1 MAELLN
7 SNTDKKTD
15 RLNLYCALAVLLIA
29 TIAYLKTV
37 QPTVPY
43 WDCGEFIACA
53 ATLSVPHPPG
63 TPFFMLIGRLFA
75 MLPIGGEVAWRVNLL
90 SALSSGFAAMVAYY
104 VIVWIISKWY
114 KSVDSIYKRA
124 TICIGGIT
132 GALFM
137 AFSRTFWTNAVE
149 AEVYGLSM
157 LILMLS
163 IYLLLKWTDHRND
176 KSGEKYLILFAF
188 LSVMSLG
195 VHMTSFIVVPAAFIY
210 ILAVSREYRTNL
222 PFIITFIIL
231 NIIPFSVTIYLMLST
246 IWLTVLCFISFWQ
259 KIKNGWLYTVFIP
272 LVLTLMLGSS
282 GFSWVPVII
291 YCFAGWSILTL
302 IVFRLQPGV
311 KYWRMAFLITLLG
324 LIGFSSQL
332 YTPIRS
338 QADPVIDMN
347 DPETWDGVRDFI
359 ERKQYGSESMFT
371 RMLKRRGEWKN
382 QFGTHERMG
391 FWGFFQE
398 QYSSIKWFTL
408 FFILGLIGIF
418 FTIRQKWRLGTFMFL
433 ILLAG
438 TVGLVLY
445 MNFADGTQQ
454 NPLTGQGRLEV
465 RDRDYFFTPGFI
477 LFGMFIGVGIAAVL
491 HSLFKVIQKSNLS
504 ESVRKAVLIL
514 TAAAVL
520 LPIVA
525 FSQNYF
531 YCDRSRNYLPFYYA
545 QNLLESCRENAILF
559 TNGDNDTFPVWCL
572 QYGYGIR
579 PDVRVIVLALLGT
592 DWYAKKQRDDFN
604 VPITMTDE
612 EILSIRPRVVDGEL
626 YNISNI
632 VTDHIIDNVTV
643 KTKHPELWPELPM
656 KFKNFIRLDSARIA
670 SDTTLYFDP
679 PIQFA
684 TTVDPYGLKYREQP
698 LAESQLDAVIE
709 GLVHNVLP
717 YKTSFSVNS
726 DVTADYFLNKFNTDG
741 VKDPTIYKDGNA
753 GRLAENYWKI
763 LAKMADDVFSAGN
776 WDDAINMNIRSVN
789 VSTNPPEAFRFLT
802 KNLKYA
808 GRLAELYNFT
818 DLVEDRF
825 EEKMWERSGQMMDV
839 LFARDYNNLRSRL
852 HSEGLDASS
861 IDYKINEAFLNDSQY
876 LFYLDYIDEFI
887 RKYPENQVA
896 VAIADRVKMLI
907 INKLSPEKRN
917 LLNLDFVNNN
927 IVTPNPEN

>member
-684 TTVDPYGLKYREQP
+684 PTFFPRIYPQP
-698 LAESQLDAVIE
+698 DQ
-709 GLVHNVLP
+709 
-717 YKTSFSVNS
+717 
-726 DVTADYFLNKFNTDG
+726 
-741 VKDPTIYKDGNA
+741 
-753 GRLAENYWKI
+753 
-763 LAKMADDVFSAGN
+763 
-776 WDDAINMNIRSVN
+776 
-789 VSTNPPEAFRFLT
+789 
-802 KNLKYA
+802 
-808 GRLAELYNFT
+808 
-818 DLVEDRF
+818 
-825 EEKMWERSGQMMDV
+825 
-839 LFARDYNNLRSRL
+839 
-852 HSEGLDASS
+852 
-861 IDYKINEAFLNDSQY
+861 
-876 LFYLDYIDEFI
+876 
-887 RKYPENQVA
+887 
-896 VAIADRVKMLI
+896 
-907 INKLSPEKRN
+907 
-917 LLNLDFVNNN
+917 
-927 IVTPNPEN
+927 